1 MKTEEAMI
9 QVTNELKTDP
19 VYRIG
24 WQSNIAMAFCDA
36 ADPVYRIGWQSNI
49 AMAFCDAAARYK
61 KRSGKVYLSA
71 VDIHKVANEA
81 ANDFITQLCK

>member
-1 MKTEEAMI
+1 MTTEEAMI

-19 VYRIG
+19 
-24 WQSNIAMAFCDA
+24 A
-36 ADPVYRIGWQSNI
+36 YRIGWQSNI